1 MLILG
6 VPNKT
11 IGTQTMQTISIL
23 EAILISVTL
32 LVVYALIKTIIQTI
46 KNK

>member
-1 MLILG
+1 MPILG

-23 EAILISVTL
+23 EAILISATL
-32 LVVYALIKTIIQTI
+32 LVMYALIKTIIQTI

>member
-1 MLILG
+1 
-6 VPNKT
+6 
-11 IGTQTMQTISIL
+11 MQTISII
-23 EAILISVTL
+23 EAILISATL